1 MSPELQRA
9 FERENW
15 AKLSKEAFWHARRLV
30 SYRWW
35 RGDSQGVLP
44 EGYDPES
51 IANEAVA
58 ELFNGKC
65 RLKPGYKRVE
75 LRYELRRLV
84 YNQVHRFHR
93 RKGTHLLGG
102 VVISQSSHS
111 RRTDAVKQ
119 DRGREARPPSRESWN
134 FRLSTWRIGISN
146 HPASNAAVRAKPFDW
161 SE

>member
-15 AKLSKEAFWHARRLV
+15 AKLSKEAFSYARRLV

-35 RGDSQGVLP
+35 RGSSEGVLP

-65 RLKPGYKRVE
+65 RLKPDYKREE
-75 LRYELRRLV
+75 LGYELRRLV
-84 YNQVHRFHR
+84 YNQVHRFQR
-93 RKGTHLLGG
+93 RKETLLVRNEVDLNIMAEFIFAG
-102 VVISQSSHS
+102 
-111 RRTDAVKQ
+111 RRGDKKE
-119 DRGREARPPSRESWN
+119 G
-134 FRLSTWRIGISN
+134 
-146 HPASNAAVRAKPFDW
+146 
-161 SE
+161 

>member
-1 MSPELQRA
+1 MQRA

-58 ELFNGKC
+58 ELFNGECQLPDAAYTDKELTNEIK
-65 RLKPGYKRVE
+65 RLVHN
-75 LRYELRRLV
+75 LVRRL
-84 YNQVHRFHR
+84 HR
-93 RKGTHLLGG
+93 RKETRL
-102 VVISQSSHS
+102 VV
-111 RRTDAVKQ
+111 
-119 DRGREARPPSRESWN
+119 
-134 FRLSTWRIGISN
+134 
-146 HPASNAAVRAKPFDW
+146 